1 MKKTI
6 LTLLI
11 FIITAQLAGVI
22 GSFFTAPKI
31 ETWYASLE
39 GPSFAPPNWL
49 FAPAWITLYFLM
61 GIASFLVWQKRQFP
75 RARSALYFYLGQLLF
90 NILWSIVF
98 FGMQSPFL
106 GFLVIIV
113 LWFLI
118 VITLIKFCKT
128 EKIAGLLFVPY
139 ILWVSFAAVLNFSIW
154 QLNL

>member
-1 MKKTI
+1 MKKII

-11 FIITAQLAGVI
+11 FIIIAQLAGLV
-22 GSFFTAPKI
+22 GSFFTAPNI
-31 ETWYASLE
+31 DNWYVFLE
-39 GPSFAPPNWL
+39 RPSFAPPNWL
-49 FAPAWITLYFLM
+49 FAPAWITLYTLM

-75 RARSALYFYLGQLLF
+75 RARSALFFYLGQLLF
-90 NILWSIVF
+90 NALWSIVF

-106 GFLVIIV
+106 GFLVIII

-118 VITLIKFCKT
+118 VITLIKFWKT
-128 EKIAGLLFVPY
+128 EKIAGLLFIPY